1 MLDNLLNA
9 LGCVKVSI
17 WLTPW
22 WLQSNNTKWKS
33 SIKCY
38 QSRRWQNNLS
48 KEVQTKISFFGLFFH
63 FSKSCLLTWDAS
75 GNIAQACSDSPRI
88 PAGTCSITILQKMKH
103 FLKPTELCRQSQSHL
118 HQPHR
123 NWRALHTLELLVPT
137 PIMHCD
143 HFPCYRSDNHLPAIN
158 ITKIIRTPVRRRHK
172 SCSRQQSCWSPSQRS
187 APRCLLQHTYIDWK
201 ETTEIFLKSKVISQL
216 THLQVPL
223 LRHCLGWNI
232 PWGKQFQES
241 CFLVIKK
248 ISVT

>member
-38 QSRRWQNNLS
+38 QSRRWQNNLF
-48 KEVQTKISFFGLFFH
+48 KEVQTKIPFFGLFFH
-63 FSKSCLLTWDAS
+63 FFKSCLLTWDAS

-88 PAGTCSITILQKMKH
+88 PAGTCSIQILQKMKH

-123 NWRALHTLELLVPT
+123 SWRALHSLELLVPT

-143 HFPCYRSDNHLPAIN
+143 HFPCYRSNHHLLCYQYHQHHHNTCEAQAQVMFSAAVMLVSKP
-158 ITKIIRTPVRRRHK
+158 KIGTPV
-172 SCSRQQSCWSPSQRS
+172 SF
-187 APRCLLQHTYIDWK
+187 A
-201 ETTEIFLKSKVISQL
+201 
-216 THLQVPL
+216 THL
-223 LRHCLGWNI
+223 HCSW
-232 PWGKQFQES
+232 W
-241 CFLVIKK
+241 KK
-248 ISVT
+248 N

>member
-88 PAGTCSITILQKMKH
+88 PAGTCFIKILQKMKH
-103 FLKPTELCRQSQSHL
+103 FLKPTELCQQSQSHL
-118 HQPHR
+118 NQPHR
-123 NWRALHTLELLVPT
+123 SWRAWRNLEPLVPT
-137 PIMHCD
+137 PIDHCN
-143 HFPCYRSDNHLPAIN
+143 HNSSQPSIRSSISPPSPWHLWGAGTSHVLGSSHVGLQAKDRHPGVFCN
-158 ITKIIRTPVRRRHK
+158 TPILIEK
-172 SCSRQQSCWSPSQRS
+172 KQ
-187 APRCLLQHTYIDWK
+187 
-201 ETTEIFLKSKVISQL
+201 LKSFSNQK
-216 THLQVPL
+216 
-223 LRHCLGWNI
+223 
-232 PWGKQFQES
+232 
-241 CFLVIKK
+241 
-248 ISVT
+248 